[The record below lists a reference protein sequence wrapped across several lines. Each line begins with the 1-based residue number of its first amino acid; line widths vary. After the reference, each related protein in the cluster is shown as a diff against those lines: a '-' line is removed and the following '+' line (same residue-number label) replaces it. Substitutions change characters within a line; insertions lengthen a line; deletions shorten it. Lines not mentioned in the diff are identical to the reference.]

1 MIQVQKHT
9 ILNFLLLLVAL
20 FVHKV
25 TSATYYVIP
34 DDYSSHHTDANT
46 FTLQHYLNIT
56 SKYFVSHNQF
66 YFIQGQHY
74 VDRNLIMDDIDNFTI
89 TGPTI
94 GQCSI
99 ICTSPASI
107 VVLNAT
113 TIKLLNIS
121 LVNCIRNHKDYI
133 NTPLMLSDY
142 YVHDKLY
149 ARDSVPFSTVTDYY
163 TSLFIW
169 NSSSVIIYNMN
180 IKATVNTSLLLCSL

>member
-1 MIQVQKHT
+1 MITPHITQMQ
-9 ILNFLLLLVAL
+9 IPLL
-20 FVHKV
+20 
-25 TSATYYVIP
+25 
-34 DDYSSHHTDANT
+34 SSIISITPC
-46 FTLQHYLNIT
+46 T

-74 VDRNLIMDDIDNFTI
+74 VDRDLIIEDIDNFTV
-89 TGPTI
+89 TGPTS

-133 NTPLMLSDY
+133 NTLLMLSDY
-142 YVHDKLY
+142 YVHNKLY

-180 IKATVNTSLLLCSL
+180 VTLMPLLIQVYCFSHCECER